1 MCQQEKAEFVVPWII
16 WHLVLFFI
24 QVIIAA
30 WVGDIIT
37 SYIWAHAVELGVLIV
52 SVIISEGE

>member
-1 MCQQEKAEFVVPWII
+1 MCQQEKAEFVVPWIV
-16 WHLVLFFI
+16 WHVVFFFI

-30 WVGDIIT
+30 WAGDIIT
-37 SYIWAHAVELGVLIV
+37 RHIWAHAVELAILIV